1 MNGRTVENLN
11 ARKRALRMRAGR
23 RGYLEVELVMRP
35 FLDSR
40 LDALTEAEV
49 TQLEVL
55 AELEDLELWEVI
67 SGKKKPPQG
76 VPIELVKRIRTS
88 PILPDTHSPDESN

>member
-1 MNGRTVENLN
+1 MNGQTMDDLS

-40 LDALTEAEV
+40 LAALTEDEAD
-49 TQLEVL
+49 QLEAL

-67 SGKKKPPQG
+67 SGKKAPPDG
-76 VPIELVKRIRTS
+76 VTDELVKLIRGS
-88 PILPDTHSPDESN
+88 AAR